1 MNTRARAAFLR
12 GLGFEK
18 SDFTL
23 TRGALTY
30 EAPVMSGDGNAA
42 RIRVTFLKGQDS
54 GGGFQIMGG
63 CVTFISGLMGVATHA
78 AGMKH
83 MIQSLQN
90 QGVDVPCPTRADYGQ
105 GAYMDDLFR
114 AMVMVN
120 LNYDK
125 AA

>member
-1 MNTRARAAFLR
+1 MNTRARAAYLR

-18 SDFTL
+18 ADFTL
-23 TRGALTY
+23 TMGALTY
-30 EAPVMSGDGNAA
+30 QFPDTQ
-42 RIRVTFLKGQDS
+42 IRVSFLKGADP
-54 GGGFQIMGG
+54 GGGFQITGG

-83 MIQSLQN
+83 LIQSLQS
-90 QGVDVPCPTRADYGQ
+90 QGIDVPCPTRADYGQ
-105 GAYMDDLFR
+105 GEYMDDLFR
-114 AMVMVN
+114 SMVMVN

>member
-1 MNTRARAAFLR
+1 MSARARAAFLR

-30 EAPVMSGDGNAA
+30 QHPEADFRVSFPRGNSA
-42 RIRVTFLKGQDS
+42 GQH
-54 GGGFQIMGG
+54 FQITGG
-63 CVTFISGLMGVATHA
+63 CVTFISGLMGVGSHA

-83 MIQSLQN
+83 LIQSLLS
-90 QGVDVPCPTRADYGQ
+90 QGIDVPCPGRADYGEPE
-105 GAYMDDLFR
+105 YLDDLFR
-114 AMVMVN
+114 AMVLVN

>member
-23 TRGALTY
+23 TAGALTY
-30 EAPVMSGDGNAA
+30 QFPDTQ
-42 RIRVTFLKGQDS
+42 IRVSLLKGAGP
-54 GGGFQIMGG
+54 GGGFQITGG

-83 MIQSLQN
+83 LIQSLQS
-90 QGVDVPCPTRADYGQ
+90 QGIDVPCPGRADYGE
-105 GAYMDDLFR
+105 AEYLDDLFR
-114 AMVMVN
+114 AMVLVN

>member
-1 MNTRARAAFLR
+1 MSTRRRAAFLR

-23 TRGALTY
+23 TAGALTY
-30 EAPVMSGDGNAA
+30 QFPDTN
-42 RIRVTFLKGQDS
+42 IRVSILKGSDA
-54 GGGFQIMGG
+54 GGGFQITGG
-63 CVTFISGLMGVATHA
+63 CVTFISGLMNVATHA

-83 MIQSLQN
+83 LIQSLLS
-90 QGVDVPCPTRADYGQ
+90 QGIDVPCPGRADYGE
-105 GAYMDDLFR
+105 AEYMDDLFR